1 MLTRI
6 TGAVARRGA
15 LGLIG
20 PAPRLR
26 AGRGRHAVARA
37 GLAVAV
43 SAALTLAA
51 SAGPALA
58 TASRHAHPVT
68 GTGPGSGWSIAPTPN
83 PLARTGQLIGV
94 SCASSTSCT
103 AVGDFTSGSGV
114 VVTLAEHGDGG
125 KWAIQPTPNPLG
137 ARLSALISVSCSS
150 PSACTAVGQA
160 VSNQG
165 ASRPLAERWNGTQ
178 WRIQATPN
186 PSAGGGA
193 LFGVACTSPSACAAV
208 GASNSG
214 TLAERW
220 NGTKWRIVPS
230 PSPSAGGGA
239 LFGVACTS
247 PSACTAVGASNSGT
261 LAEQW
266 NSTKWAI
273 QPTPNPSGA
282 QFSFL
287 NAVSCTSSSACTAV
301 GGYGNS
307 SGNIVSL
314 AERWDST
321 RWRIQPTPNPPIPS
335 YAFHLTALNAVS
347 CTSASAC
354 TTVGGSMS
362 SLSTPVTLAEQ
373 WNGTTWAI
381 QSTPDHAGAAASGLF
396 NVACTSPRSCIAV
409 GGTSSPNDIGGFL
422 TERWNGTRWRVLPT
436 PTLPPGGFSG
446 VSCTSPASCTAVGQT
461 SNAAGTF
468 ITLAERWNGTAWR
481 IQPTPNPGGAPGS
494 GLGGVSCP
502 TEAFCMATGAS
513 GLSTPSPS
521 PLAEAWNGTTWR
533 ILHMPAPAGAQGVII
548 GSVSCTSPS
557 ACTTTGSSVD
567 SSGLATTLA
576 ERWNGKVWRIQ
587 PTPNPPG
594 AQGAALGGVACTGPS
609 ACLAVGNTGPPTP
622 NNKTL
627 AERWDGVTWRIV
639 PSANPAGGGGGF
651 NTLSCASASACTAVG
666 LAVSNSGAQTSL
678 AERWN
683 GTRWSIQAT
692 PNPAVAFQISL
703 DGVACPARRWCT
715 AVGDY
720 GVIGTG
726 AERVTLGLQW
736 RGTMQRLQGSS
747 ARSRLGSKC
756 AGFPAAHSSL
766 AAGCGCAWPLRATS
780 ARWLNPAQPWHWSP
794 ARLLPGRTSPAWP
807 SPLRGC
813 PPL

>member
-220 NGTKWRIVPS
+220 NGTKWRIVPT

-287 NAVSCTSSSACTAV
+287 NAVSCTSS
-301 GGYGNS
+301 
-307 SGNIVSL
+307 
-314 AERWDST
+314 
-321 RWRIQPTPNPPIPS
+321 
-335 YAFHLTALNAVS
+335 
-347 CTSASAC
+347 
-354 TTVGGSMS
+354 
-362 SLSTPVTLAEQ
+362 
-373 WNGTTWAI
+373 
-381 QSTPDHAGAAASGLF
+381 
-396 NVACTSPRSCIAV
+396 
-409 GGTSSPNDIGGFL
+409 
-422 TERWNGTRWRVLPT
+422 
-436 PTLPPGGFSG
+436 
-446 VSCTSPASCTAVGQT
+446 
-461 SNAAGTF
+461 
-468 ITLAERWNGTAWR
+468 
-481 IQPTPNPGGAPGS
+481 
-494 GLGGVSCP
+494 
-502 TEAFCMATGAS
+502 
-513 GLSTPSPS
+513 
-521 PLAEAWNGTTWR
+521 
-533 ILHMPAPAGAQGVII
+533 
-548 GSVSCTSPS
+548 
-557 ACTTTGSSVD
+557 
-567 SSGLATTLA
+567 
-576 ERWNGKVWRIQ
+576 
-587 PTPNPPG
+587 
-594 AQGAALGGVACTGPS
+594 
-609 ACLAVGNTGPPTP
+609 
-622 NNKTL
+622 
-627 AERWDGVTWRIV
+627 
-639 PSANPAGGGGGF
+639 
-651 NTLSCASASACTAVG
+651 
-666 LAVSNSGAQTSL
+666 
-678 AERWN
+678 
-683 GTRWSIQAT
+683 
-692 PNPAVAFQISL
+692 
-703 DGVACPARRWCT
+703 
-715 AVGDY
+715 
-720 GVIGTG
+720 
-726 AERVTLGLQW
+726 
-736 RGTMQRLQGSS
+736 
-747 ARSRLGSKC
+747 
-756 AGFPAAHSSL
+756 
-766 AAGCGCAWPLRATS
+766 
-780 ARWLNPAQPWHWSP
+780 
-794 ARLLPGRTSPAWP
+794 
-807 SPLRGC
+807 
-813 PPL
+813 